1 MRPILQIFTAA
12 AMLLPCIA
20 TAQTTQKLT
29 AGKSN
34 EYGLIYTLP
43 LTALDITIEAE
54 HVVKKPGE
62 FYKYALKYLN
72 TQPVT
77 QPSETWDVKSVTVN
91 PRGVADSERRYLMQF
106 KNGSSPYIIVNEE
119 NLPLAINTDAIPAD
133 TLRSL
138 PRPVAAQPT
147 PLETPAARQAVTE
160 EMLQSQS
167 TAKRAELAAAQIYA
181 LRQSRTD
188 LITGQADQ
196 MPPDGKAMQLI
207 LDNITAQ
214 EAALTAMFLGT
225 EQRSTVVETVTVTPD
240 EEVSDQVIARL
251 SALDGI
257 VDADDLTG
265 DPLYLSVAIEQQ
277 GEMPVNEKGEE
288 KKFPKGGVA
297 YCIPGTANVDISY
310 RGRTLYDAT
319 IPFAQYGVIFGLD
332 PGMFTDKKAPAY
344 LLLNPSTGAI
354 RELGTVQ

>member
-12 AMLLPCIA
+12 AMLLPGIA
-20 TAQTTQKLT
+20 LAQATQKLT

-77 QPSETWDVKSVTVN
+77 QPSETWDIKSVIVN

-106 KNGSSPYIIVNEE
+106 KSGSSPYIIVNEE
-119 NLPLAINTDAIPAD
+119 NLPLAINTTAIPAD
-133 TLRSL
+133 TLQAI
-138 PRPVAAQPT
+138 PRPVAPQPT

-207 LDNITAQ
+207 LDNIAAQ

-265 DPLYLSVAIEQQ
+265 DPLYLSVSIEEQ

-297 YCIPGTANVDISY
+297 YCIPGTANVDITY

-319 IPFAQYGVIFGLD
+319 LPFAQYGVIFGLD
-332 PGMFTDKKAPAY
+332 PSMFTDKKAPAY